1 MHGRRGGC
9 GDPGL
14 TRITAIAVAVGLVA
28 ASCTGAE
35 GPPDAGPASTEA
47 GGPGTPQL
55 TMRLVRATGKTG
67 DGTLRP
73 ADIAEPAEAIRRD
86 LEELYE
92 TGFLA
97 PTLDRPALLSHFTGD
112 ARREAE
118 RDLARLTIGPVRG
131 ELDEVVPRRATVS
144 LKLLGDAGGH
154 PLAAFAHTK
163 FRAMAVSGS
172 VHAPVTN
179 HAEYVLRRSNGAWRV
194 VSYDVRG
201 RTPRPER
208 MKAKQGRA
216 AFAPG
221 LPSNGPLFVLVI
233 GSDAR
238 PGRSAVNARADSI
251 HIVGVNPRL
260 GLVSILG
267 IPRDSWVAIPGS
279 GTNKINAAL
288 ASGGPEL
295 LVRAVEQV
303 SGIHID
309 AFVLTGF
316 VGFERLV
323 DAVGGIDVRIPYP
336 IDDSAAGAHL
346 RPGPE
351 HLNRSEALA
360 FARARHDVPAGD
372 FSRSFNQG
380 RLIIAAL
387 ATLRRQVA
395 SGRRAALLPWVL
407 AASRSLQTDLSL
419 SHIFELLLAAATFEP
434 SRARNE
440 VASGSGTTIGGLSV
454 VVLGERARALFRDL
468 RGDAVLGG

>member
-1 MHGRRGGC
+1 V
-9 GDPGL
+9 
-14 TRITAIAVAVGLVA
+14 IAVVVVGLAA
-28 ASCTGAE
+28 ASCTGGAE
-35 GPPDAGPASTEA
+35 GPADAGPAPTEA
-47 GGPGTPQL
+47 VGPVSPQL
-55 TMRLVRATGKTG
+55 TMRLVRATGKTE

-92 TGFLA
+92 TAFLA
-97 PTLDRPALLSHFTGD
+97 PSLDRPALFSHFSGD

-118 RDLARLTIGPVRG
+118 RDLAHLTIGPVRG
-131 ELDEVVPRRATVS
+131 ELDEVVPWRATVS
-144 LKLLGDAGGH
+144 LTLLGDAHGR
-154 PLAAFAHTK
+154 PLAAFAATR
-163 FRAMAVSGS
+163 FRASAVSGNM
-172 VHAPVTN
+172 HTPVTN
-179 HAEYVLRRSNGAWRV
+179 YGDYVLRRSDGAWRI

-201 RTPRPER
+201 RTPRPEQMR
-208 MKAKQGRA
+208 AQTGRG

-238 PGRSAVNARADSI
+238 PGRSPVNARADSI
-251 HIVGVNPRL
+251 HIVGVNPRR
-260 GLVSILG
+260 GRVSILG

-279 GTNKINAAL
+279 GTSKINAAL
-288 ASGGPEL
+288 VRGGPEL
-295 LVRAVEQV
+295 LVRTVEQL

-336 IDDSAAGAHL
+336 IDDSAAGAHF
-346 RPGPE
+346 RAGPE

-387 ATLRRQVA
+387 ATLRRQVTN
-395 SGRRAALLPWVL
+395 GRSAALLPWVL
-407 AASRSLQTDLSL
+407 AGSRSLQTDLSL
-419 SHIFELLLAAATFEP
+419 SQIFELLLAAPAFAP

>member
-1 MHGRRGGC
+1 M
-9 GDPGL
+9 
-14 TRITAIAVAVGLVA
+14 
-28 ASCTGAE
+28 
-35 GPPDAGPASTEA
+35 
-47 GGPGTPQL
+47 TPQL
-55 TMRLVRATGKTG
+55 TMRLVRATGKTE

-92 TGFLA
+92 TAFLA
-97 PTLDRPALLSHFTGD
+97 PSLDRPALLSHFSGD

-118 RDLARLTIGPVRG
+118 RDLERLTIGPVRG
-131 ELDEVVPRRATVS
+131 ELDEVVPWRATVS
-144 LKLLGDAGGH
+144 LTLLGDARGH
-154 PLAAFAHTK
+154 PLAAFAATR
-163 FRAMAVSGS
+163 FRASAVSGN

-179 HAEYVLRRSNGAWRV
+179 YGDYVLRRSNGTWRI

-201 RTPRPER
+201 RTPRPEQMR
-208 MKAKQGRA
+208 AQAGRA

-251 HIVGVNPRL
+251 HIVGVNPRV
-260 GLVSILG
+260 GRVSILG
-267 IPRDSWVAIPGS
+267 IPRDSWVGIPGS
-279 GTNKINAAL
+279 GDEQDQRRARARRPRAAR
-288 ASGGPEL
+288 ADRGAGVRDPDRRVRPDRVRR
-295 LVRAVEQV
+295 VRAAGRRRRRHRRPDPVP
-303 SGIHID
+303 D
-309 AFVLTGF
+309 R
-316 VGFERLV
+316 RL
-323 DAVGGIDVRIPYP
+323 GG
-336 IDDSAAGAHL
+336 GAHF
-346 RPGPE
+346 RAGPE

-395 SGRRAALLPWVL
+395 NGRPTALLPWVL
-407 AASRSLQTDLSL
+407 AGSRSLQTDLSL
-419 SHIFELLLAAATFEP
+419 SQIFELLLAAPAFQS

>member
-1 MHGRRGGC
+1 M
-9 GDPGL
+9 
-14 TRITAIAVAVGLVA
+14 IAVVVGLVA
-28 ASCTGAE
+28 ASCTGGAE
-35 GPPDAGPASTEA
+35 GPPDAGPAPTEA
-47 GGPGTPQL
+47 GRPVSPQL
-55 TMRLVRATGKTG
+55 TMRLVRATGKTE

-92 TGFLA
+92 TAFLA
-97 PTLDRPALLSHFTGD
+97 PSLDRPALFSHFSGE

-118 RDLARLTIGPVRG
+118 RDLAHLTIGPVRG
-131 ELDEVVPRRATVS
+131 ELDEVVPWRATLS
-144 LKLLGDAGGH
+144 LTLLGDARGR
-154 PLAAFAHTK
+154 PLAAFAATR
-163 FRAMAVSGS
+163 FRASAVSGNM
-172 VHAPVTN
+172 HAPVTN
-179 HAEYVLRRSNGAWRV
+179 YADYVLRRSDGAWRI

-201 RTPRPER
+201 RTPRPEQ
-208 MKAKQGRA
+208 MQAQTGRG

-238 PGRSAVNARADSI
+238 PGRSPVNARADSI
-251 HIVGVNPRL
+251 HIVGVNPRR
-260 GLVSILG
+260 GRVSILG

-279 GTNKINAAL
+279 GTSKINAAL
-288 ASGGPEL
+288 VRGGPEL
-295 LVRAVEQV
+295 LVRTVEQL

-336 IDDSAAGAHL
+336 IDDSAAGAHF
-346 RPGPE
+346 RAGPE

-395 SGRRAALLPWVL
+395 KGRSAALLPWVL
-407 AASRSLQTDLSL
+407 AGSRSLQTDLSL
-419 SHIFELLLAAATFEP
+419 SQIFELLLAAGAFAP
-434 SRARNE
+434 SRAQNE